1 MDLIELV
8 KLGKQ
13 IVGKKSFSNWNSA
26 TCDSKLLCRQGKILN
41 SVVSDQDCNIVLE
54 KGTKSSANIYTIGCI
69 LMGRGALYWPV
80 L

>member
-41 SVVSDQDCNIVLE
+41 GVVSDQDCNSIREGNQICKYLHNQLHTD
-54 KGTKSSANIYTIGCI
+54 G
-69 LMGRGALYWPV
+69 
-80 L
+80 